1 MKKHAVELL
10 VGIFVLMGLAC
21 VAYLTIKLGKM
32 ELLGGSY
39 YYITARFSS
48 VSGLKEGAIV
58 DVAGVQIGQVDRI
71 TLDTGEMVATVRMK
85 IKVGTPLTEDAVAS
99 VKTSG
104 LIGDKYIQIEPGASM
119 VLLKD
124 GDRITETESAV
135 DLESILAKYAF
146 GGV

>member
-10 VGIFVLMGLAC
+10 VGIFVLMGLTC

-32 ELLGGSY
+32 ELLGGGY
-39 YYITARFSS
+39 YYVTARFSS